1 MALLEVGE
9 AGLYCPSG
17 DFHIDPT
24 LPVERALITHAHSDH
39 ALAGSRAYL
48 TSGAGA
54 ALLRARV
61 GDEAAIESLAYGA
74 ATRIGDVSVSF
85 HPAGHILGSSQIRIE
100 RGGEVWVVSGDYK
113 LAADPTCEP
122 FEPVRCHTFVT
133 ESTFGL
139 PIFRWSDA
147 AQVTG
152 EIQQWWRGNREAG
165 RASILFAYPVGKAQR
180 ILALLDAEAGP
191 MVFADSVERINAIY
205 RGQGVA
211 LPLPAGYYGLFAG
224 ADCGVTR
231 LAGVVMAAAF
241 RDGVHGFRFGMDA
254 DTRRA
259 TAAIVGS
266 RVRPFRPRR
275 LACAVTGD
283 RALRCVAGLGDAW
296 ICCAPGAVAFGTRQA
311 GTAGGTEIG
320 GGRERMKAFAELYAA
335 LDQTTKTNGKVEAL
349 KRYLAAAAAEDAA
362 WAVNFLIGRR
372 PKRLLESRKLA
383 QWAIEEA
390 DVPEWLFSECY
401 HAVGDFAETMALLL
415 PPAAGTSTR
424 PLHEW
429 IEERLLP
436 LRDADD
442 ETRRRWLVEAW
453 REMDE
458 PQRFAWN
465 KLITGEFRVGVS
477 QSLVVRAIAETSG
490 IAAEVMAHRLMGEW
504 QPTAEFW
511 RQLVAADTRD
521 ADISRPYP
529 FCLAYPV
536 EGDVAELGDPAEW
549 QIEWKW
555 DGIRAQLIR
564 RQWRT
569 FLWSRGEELIT
580 DRFPELNALGA
591 QLPEGTVI
599 DGEVLPWKDGAPL
612 PFTQMQRRIGRKV
625 LSAKI
630 LAEVPVVLVAYDLLE
645 LNGEDIRERPLE
657 LRRASLQALAPR
669 DSAMVVS
676 PVIDGNGLGQA
687 ARVARGI
694 PRPQGGRLHVEAPG
708 IAVSRRAA
716 ARRLVEVEDQSLF
729 GGLRFDL
736 RATRQRTARQPVHRL
751 HLRCLG

>member
-1 MALLEVGE
+1 
-9 AGLYCPSG
+9 
-17 DFHIDPT
+17 
-24 LPVERALITHAHSDH
+24 
-39 ALAGSRAYL
+39 
-48 TSGAGA
+48 
-54 ALLRARV
+54 
-61 GDEAAIESLAYGA
+61 
-74 ATRIGDVSVSF
+74 
-85 HPAGHILGSSQIRIE
+85 
-100 RGGEVWVVSGDYK
+100 
-113 LAADPTCEP
+113 
-122 FEPVRCHTFVT
+122 
-133 ESTFGL
+133 
-139 PIFRWSDA
+139 
-147 AQVTG
+147 
-152 EIQQWWRGNREAG
+152 
-165 RASILFAYPVGKAQR
+165 
-180 ILALLDAEAGP
+180 
-191 MVFADSVERINAIY
+191 
-205 RGQGVA
+205 
-211 LPLPAGYYGLFAG
+211 
-224 ADCGVTR
+224 
-231 LAGVVMAAAF
+231 
-241 RDGVHGFRFGMDA
+241 
-254 DTRRA
+254 
-259 TAAIVGS
+259 
-266 RVRPFRPRR
+266 
-275 LACAVTGD
+275 
-283 RALRCVAGLGDAW
+283 
-296 ICCAPGAVAFGTRQA
+296 
-311 GTAGGTEIG
+311 
-320 GGRERMKAFAELYAA
+320 
-335 LDQTTKTNGKVEAL
+335 
-349 KRYLAAAAAEDAA
+349 
-362 WAVNFLIGRR
+362 
-372 PKRLLESRKLA
+372 
-383 QWAIEEA
+383 
-390 DVPEWLFSECY
+390 
-401 HAVGDFAETMALLL
+401 MALLL

-436 LRDADD
+436 LRGADD

-676 PVIDGNGLGQA
+676 PVIAGTDWDKLRELREESRGRKVEGFMLKRLGSPYRVGRRRGDWWKWKINPYSVDCVLIYAQPGNGRRASLFTDYTFGVWDDGKLVPFAKAYSGLTDEEIAEVDGFVRRHTIEKFGPVHVVQPELVFELA
-687 ARVARGI
+687 FEAIQRSAR
-694 PRPQGGRLHVEAPG
+694 HKSG
-708 IAVSRRAA
+708 IAVRFPRMARWRRDKKPADA
-716 ARRLVEVEDQSLF
+716 DSL
-729 GGLRFDL
+729 DTI
-736 RATRQRTARQPVHRL
+736 RALIV
-751 HLRCLG
+751 